1 MRKSKVAAAIWKK
14 QTTGANCFIG
24 SDSFSLSKL
33 AVQAH
38 SKTGEL
44 VKADGKAGESAV
56 PECAFA
62 IVCLSHPELATTA
75 PGAPEVSWR

>member
-1 MRKSKVAAAIWKK
+1 MPIPPRSLDLRKSKAAAAIWKK

-38 SKTGEL
+38 SKTGEPRR
-44 VKADGKAGESAV
+44 ADEQAGEGAV
-56 PECAFA
+56 C
-62 IVCLSHPELATTA
+62 
-75 PGAPEVSWR
+75 R